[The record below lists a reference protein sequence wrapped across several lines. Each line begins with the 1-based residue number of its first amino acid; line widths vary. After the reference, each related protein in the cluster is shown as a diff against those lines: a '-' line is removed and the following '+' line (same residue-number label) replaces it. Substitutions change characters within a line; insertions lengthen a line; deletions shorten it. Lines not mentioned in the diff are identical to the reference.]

1 MSERRSDWV
10 EILEPRS
17 RERMYV
23 NLLTGE
29 CGWELPPGVP
39 VRQSDGNQWW
49 ELFDSNSNRF
59 YYYNCT
65 SQQTVWH
72 KPQGSD
78 VVPLA
83 QLQAMKRSSEAAMRG
98 QGRIQRGPQTD
109 GRHTPLLGMFL
120 PTIPLSQGAESGRE
134 TPSSKGDSLERSNL
148 GKGDPAQRW
157 QPAPGSKAAML
168 VKVNSIGRNQ
178 SLGPATA
185 HHLLHFSPTSTSA
198 GTISPKPGYT
208 PQTNR
213 TGLLKMAVPGDSR
226 QGFHIKKAE
235 NANFCL
241 VLPTSSSY
249 TAQQRSGAGTP
260 RPSTPQYGATPSAPI
275 YDEPPLMDHPIY
287 DEPPLEMEVEGAH
300 HLNRGPYSTSHG
312 SHRVAQPPK
321 LLQFPQSKHLSSS
334 SANEYSPAGRE
345 CIKHMVNVDLTTSTS
360 KHQPSNAS
368 DSTPNPTGPQ
378 IQPYSPI
385 PVQLKNEV
393 SLEKKQSWK
402 LLEPRHSR
410 QSSLASQEYPGP
422 AAVTYQDS
430 GYSTGPSP
438 SLRRKNRRR
447 ATMGTGSG
455 RPGSIGSSGELSA
468 LNEKLMAE
476 MRAVV
481 NRSNTLHGS
490 KASLETEMG
499 SEASG
504 STARSPLTSLK
515 LGARGGG
522 ALGSR
527 EDVTSSNRSLYRSG
541 GNNHC
546 DVMFSPL
553 VTDMQGGRQKR
564 TFEKVDSLE
573 KSATSQ
579 TSLSSPEPPRSP
591 SQTGTL
597 EPQQSGS
604 SQDRKH
610 DKTGHETPRV
620 TRKNN
625 NNGPGVGSGYQYPYT
640 TLCKPQLDANMED
653 WASKNLN
660 QHTQG
665 LFRRR
670 VSITNMLSW
679 NRGSI
684 KKPMLITSDRA
695 VKKEACEMFKLV
707 QAYMGDRPARLDRRH
722 AALQVVTKC
731 WGMQGLRD
739 ELYVQLVRQTT
750 DNMSLR
756 SLEAGW
762 ELMAI
767 SLAFFSPS
775 PKFRRYLEG
784 YIQRHLEPSNDKKI
798 LQHILEHQ
806 DIKNHRIQK
815 NSRSRKK
822 RKQNNEEEEEQGLPI
837 STYAKYC
844 YRKLQKVAITGGKK
858 GLRKPTLEEI
868 DHGRNA
874 IVTPSLFGSALEE
887 IMERQSG
894 LFPDRKLPWVQVQ
907 LSQYVLGLG
916 GAQTEGI
923 FRVPGDIDE
932 VNALKLQ
939 VDQWKIPENLSDP
952 NVPASLLKLWYRELE
967 EPLIPQ
973 SFYKQCISHYE
984 DPDAAISVVQS
995 LPELN
1000 RLVLC
1005 YFINFLQVFTQPVN
1019 VSRTKMDVNNLAM
1032 VMAPNCLRCQ
1042 SDDPRIIFENTR
1054 KEMSF
1059 LRLLIVHLD
1068 TSFIKGLI

>member
-1 MSERRSDWV
+1 MLTLLLCD
-10 EILEPRS
+10 S
-17 RERMYV
+17 R
-23 NLLTGE
+23 
-29 CGWELPPGVP
+29 
-39 VRQSDGNQWW
+39 
-49 ELFDSNSNRF
+49 
-59 YYYNCT
+59 
-65 SQQTVWH
+65 
-72 KPQGSD
+72 
-78 VVPLA
+78 
-83 QLQAMKRSSEAAMRG
+83 
-98 QGRIQRGPQTD
+98 
-109 GRHTPLLGMFL
+109 
-120 PTIPLSQGAESGRE
+120 
-134 TPSSKGDSLERSNL
+134 
-148 GKGDPAQRW
+148 DPAQRW

-312 SHRVAQPPK
+312 SHRVTQPPK
-321 LLQFPQSKHLSSS
+321 LLQFPQSKHISSS

-368 DSTPNPTGPQ
+368 ESTPNPTGPQ

-422 AAVTYQDS
+422 AVVTYQDS

-490 KASLETEMG
+490 KASLDTEMG

-553 VTDMQGGRQKR
+553 VTDIQGGRQKR

-591 SQTGTL
+591 SQ
-597 EPQQSGS
+597 
-604 SQDRKH
+604 
-610 DKTGHETPRV
+610 V
-620 TRKNN
+620 
-625 NNGPGVGSGYQYPYT
+625 
-640 TLCKPQLDANMED
+640 
-653 WASKNLN
+653 
-660 QHTQG
+660 
-665 LFRRR
+665 
-670 VSITNMLSW
+670 
-679 NRGSI
+679 
-684 KKPMLITSDRA
+684 
-695 VKKEACEMFKLV
+695 
-707 QAYMGDRPARLDRRH
+707 
-722 AALQVVTKC
+722 
-731 WGMQGLRD
+731 
-739 ELYVQLVRQTT
+739 QTT
-750 DNMSLR
+750 FMS
-756 SLEAGW
+756 
-762 ELMAI
+762 
-767 SLAFFSPS
+767 
-775 PKFRRYLEG
+775 
-784 YIQRHLEPSNDKKI
+784 
-798 LQHILEHQ
+798 
-806 DIKNHRIQK
+806 
-815 NSRSRKK
+815 
-822 RKQNNEEEEEQGLPI
+822 
-837 STYAKYC
+837 
-844 YRKLQKVAITGGKK
+844 
-858 GLRKPTLEEI
+858 
-868 DHGRNA
+868 
-874 IVTPSLFGSALEE
+874 
-887 IMERQSG
+887 
-894 LFPDRKLPWVQVQ
+894 
-907 LSQYVLGLG
+907 YV
-916 GAQTEGI
+916 
-923 FRVPGDIDE
+923 RM
-932 VNALKLQ
+932 
-939 VDQWKIPENLSDP
+939 
-952 NVPASLLKLWYRELE
+952 
-967 EPLIPQ
+967 
-973 SFYKQCISHYE
+973 
-984 DPDAAISVVQS
+984 
-995 LPELN
+995 
-1000 RLVLC
+1000 
-1005 YFINFLQVFTQPVN
+1005 IN
-1019 VSRTKMDVNNLAM
+1019 
-1032 VMAPNCLRCQ
+1032 
-1042 SDDPRIIFENTR
+1042 
-1054 KEMSF
+1054 
-1059 LRLLIVHLD
+1059 
-1068 TSFIKGLI
+1068 